1 MPEHTDLT
9 SHDPARQEP
18 DSPSSPAAEPAG
30 GRAAEASEAG
40 EPGRLM
46 VAVSELTAHPGNVRE
61 DLELTTEFCASVA
74 AEGVRVP
81 LLITTSDRGYRVIEG
96 HRRLAA
102 AARAGLDQVPC
113 VVDPSRSGD
122 EAGQYLDM
130 VLANS
135 GAYRRNFAAVEEAA
149 ALFAAHQA
157 GATRTRLRKATGRK
171 AEDIKTA
178 LKAGQLSPQAR
189 ESAGELARQ
198 LDLEELALLAEFGQD
213 PGAISQL
220 LDARQRGYGM
230 EYTAERIRRDRAD
243 AAEHERMA
251 GELRSAGY
259 QITDDVPSGGALL
272 SQLRH
277 DGEPL
282 TPEGHATCPGRGA
295 YFPHWDLLTPV
306 HYCASPQEHGH
317 VPLSRSATRAA
328 ANGAGVDDGDANGP
342 AMSSS
347 PGRAAE
353 EPPSH
358 ARRLVIE
365 GNRAWDAA
373 GQVRR
378 RWLADVLFTRRS
390 APREVAA
397 YAARQLLSMPEPLR
411 AGLAI
416 APGRTSFSEI
426 TRQDAAGWL
435 NACDSTAAARLP
447 LLILAP
453 IAVAYEHAM
462 TDGLGRATWRTDCAY
477 SPCPRDEAGR
487 YLGFLASLGYQL
499 APVEQAVAS
508 GTPYT
513 GDNPEDLPNAGDG
526 DEPAS
531 PEPGEANPDDA
542 VGEDNGRG
550 PVGPDEA
557 EGEQATATDSEG
569 HANRAA

>member
-1 MPEHTDLT
+1 MPEHAELT
-9 SHDPARQEP
+9 GHGPADQEP
-18 DSPSSPAAEPAG
+18 DSPSSAVAEPSGGQSAG
-30 GRAAEASEAG
+30 SA
-40 EPGRLM
+40 RLM

-61 DLELTTEFCASVA
+61 DLELTAEFCASVS

-81 LLITTSDRGYRVIEG
+81 LLITTSDGGCRVIEG

-102 AARAGLDQVPC
+102 AVQAGLGQVPC
-113 VVDPSRSGD
+113 VLDSSRSGD

-130 VLANS
+130 LLANS
-135 GAYRRNFAAVEEAA
+135 ASYRRNFAPVEEAA

-189 ESAGELARQ
+189 QSAGELARH
-198 LDLEELALLAEFGQD
+198 LDLEELALLAEFDQD

-230 EYTAERIRRDRAD
+230 QYTAERIRRDRAE

-251 GELRSAGY
+251 RGLRTAGY
-259 QITDDVPSGGALL
+259 QITDEVPPGGALL

-277 DGEPL
+277 DGECL
-282 TPEGHATCPGRGA
+282 TAEAHAGCPGRGA

-306 HYCASPQEHGH
+306 HYCASPDKHGH
-317 VPLSRSATRAA
+317 VPLSQAA
-328 ANGAGVDDGDANGP
+328 AMNGTAAGGGDTDGLSLGD
-342 AMSSS
+342 S
-347 PGRAAE
+347 PGPAAE
-353 EPPSH
+353 EPPSN

-397 YAARQLLSMPEPLR
+397 FAARQLLSMPEPLR
-411 AGLAI
+411 TGLAI
-416 APGRTSFSEI
+416 APGRASFSEI
-426 TRQDAAGWL
+426 TRQDTTSWL
-435 NACDSTAAARLP
+435 NACDSATTSRLP

-453 IAVAYEHAM
+453 IAVTYEHAM
-462 TDGLGRATWRTDCAY
+462 TEGLGRATWRTDAAY
-477 SPCPRDEAGR
+477 SSCPRDEAGR
-487 YLGFLASLGYQL
+487 YLAFLASLGHQL
-499 APVEQAVAS
+499 APIEQAVAN
-508 GTPYT
+508 GAPYT
-513 GDNPEDLPNAGDG
+513 GDNLEDLPDVGDR

-531 PEPGEANPDDA
+531 PEPNHASPDDA
-542 VGEDNGRG
+542 AAEDSQSGQDSH
-550 PVGPDEA
+550 DEA
-557 EGEQATATDSEG
+557 TGGQAPSAP
-569 HANRAA
+569 RVI